1 MQRPPP
7 QRLSERGHAATR
19 AQPVRAPAVANAFR
33 ILDYLAAQ
41 PLGAGVSDIARALAI
56 GKSTC
61 FNVLET
67 LLAQEAVLKDL
78 RTAQWRLGP
87 KLVKLGAAAR
97 RGYSYRGVLRHAVQP
112 LVDSH
117 GLTCLV
123 GQVLA
128 DHQGIVVIDR
138 VLPRTRHADVVSAPI
153 GEVYGPT
160 APAMGRAVLAY
171 LDDDE
176 ALLVAGRSLDLKSA
190 ASRRAFLGKLEE
202 IRKAGYAT
210 SLAEYAPGTHAL
222 ACVVPA
228 HGAHPEWVL
237 CLVGQ
242 RQQLP
247 RSRMPALAAAL
258 MAVARS
264 LPGEF
269 ITAMQ

>member
-1 MQRPPP
+1 MPADHGQALAKVFPNSR
-7 QRLSERGHAATR
+7 
-19 AQPVRAPAVANAFR
+19 PVRAPAVAHAFR
-33 ILDYLAAQ
+33 ILDCLAAQ
-41 PLGAGVSDIARALAI
+41 PLGAGVSDIARALSI

-67 LLAQEAVLKDL
+67 LLAQEAVLKDA

-97 RGYSYRGVLRHAVQP
+97 RGYSFRGVLRQAVQP

-117 GLTCLV
+117 GLSCLV

-138 VLPRTRHADVVSAPI
+138 VLPRTRHAEVMTAPI

-160 APAMGRAVLAY
+160 APAMGRAVLAH

-176 ALLVAGRSLDLKSA
+176 ALLVAGRSMDLKSA
-190 ASRRAFLGKLEE
+190 ASRRAFLQKLEE
-202 IRKAGYAT
+202 IRTAGYAT
-210 SLAEYAPGTHAL
+210 SLAEYQPGTHAI

-237 CLVGQ
+237 CLIG
-242 RQQLP
+242 RRHQLP
-247 RSRMPALAAAL
+247 KVRMPAIAAAL
-258 MAVARS
+258 MAVAHT
-264 LPGEF
+264 LPAE
-269 ITAMQ
+269 ILSALQ